1 MTRNKQLKR
10 VSRGAVLLLLAATA
24 AHNIAEAAE
33 ADVATPGPYVTASVV
48 ESSMELRGIGA
59 VSDRS
64 PIPGFGDERSTG
76 WSVGGGYRFSR
87 YLAFEVGHLELGEK
101 TFVARESPPV
111 TLSSSNTLHVDLI
124 HTRVASKGDYLA
136 FAGSFPIKDHWEP
149 YARVGAFRAETTATT
164 RIRVVPHSSPTPPP
178 PRDADYSPLSDNS
191 TETMFAL
198 GVRYKVGTHNAIVLE
213 AMAIPD
219 LGSEEVTDEGDLKS
233 LTLGF
238 QYRF

>member
-1 MTRNKQLKR
+1 MTRSKQLKR
-10 VSRGAVLLLLAATA
+10 VSRGAVLWLLAATA
-24 AHNIAEAAE
+24 AHNVAEAAE

-59 VSDRS
+59 VSNRS
-64 PIPGFGDERSTG
+64 PIPGFGDERSTR

-87 YLAFEVGHLELGEK
+87 YFEFEVGHLELGEK

-111 TLSSSNTLHVDLI
+111 TLSTSNTFHVDLI
-124 HTRVASKGDYLA
+124 HTRVESKGNYLA

-178 PRDADYSPLSDNS
+178 PRDSESSLSDNS

-198 GVRYKVGTHNAIVLE
+198 GIRYKVGTHNAIVLE

-233 LTLGF
+233 LSLGF